1 MEDEVFE
8 KYLKR
13 IEETYRVIC
22 DDWFSYNLDEDERK
36 EKLKEILEE
45 IYQMGKDNKFKDI
58 GYIDVDEYYPENK
71 EAKP

>member
-22 DDWFSYNLDEDERK
+22 DDWFSYNLDKDERK
-36 EKLKEILEE
+36 EKLKQILEE
-45 IYQMGKDNKFKDI
+45 IEEKAMITMGKE
-58 GYIDVDEYYPENK
+58 V
-71 EAKP
+71 KP